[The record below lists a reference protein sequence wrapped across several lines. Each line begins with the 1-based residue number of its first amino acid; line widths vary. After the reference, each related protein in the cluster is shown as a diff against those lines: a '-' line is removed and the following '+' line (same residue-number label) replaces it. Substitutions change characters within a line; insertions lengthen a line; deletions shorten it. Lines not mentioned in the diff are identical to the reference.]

1 MNISVMTLVV
11 AALALIVS
19 VATLIVTYKM
29 FKYTRITDAA
39 KKRKVEEDR
48 RRAVL
53 NRIQVKEAQLR
64 SLNDY
69 SWFPRDQFTSA
80 NIETQKILLESEID
94 ELRNQL

>member
-19 VATLIVTYKM
+19 VATLIVTYRM

-39 KKRKVEEDR
+39 KNRKVEEDR

-69 SWFPRDQFTSA
+69 SWFPRDQFTLA
-80 NIETQKILLESEID
+80 NNETQKILLGSEIR
-94 ELRNQL
+94 ELYNQL

>member
-19 VATLIVTYKM
+19 VATLIVTYRM

-39 KKRKVEEDR
+39 KNKRVEDNR
-48 RRAVL
+48 RKSIL
-53 NRIQVKEAQLR
+53 HQIQVKEAQLE
-64 SLNDY
+64 SLEDY
-69 SWFPRDQFTSA
+69 TRFPVDIHA
-80 NIETQKILLESEID
+80 LGNIQTQKILLGSEID